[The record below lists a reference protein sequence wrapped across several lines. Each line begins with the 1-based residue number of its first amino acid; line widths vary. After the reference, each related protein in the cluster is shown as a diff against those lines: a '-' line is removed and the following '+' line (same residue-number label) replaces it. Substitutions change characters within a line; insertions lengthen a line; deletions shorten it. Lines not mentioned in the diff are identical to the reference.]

1 MNKNKAQNRAISH
14 NKGPMLVLAGPG
26 SGKTFTITSRT
37 KYLIEECGVAPDHIL
52 VITFTKAAA
61 LEMKERFYKL
71 MEGERP
77 NVTFGTFHAVYFSI
91 LKYAYGLKGENI
103 IRDDQ
108 RIGFLRELIQKY
120 EIELE
125 DENEFIADLTAEI
138 SRVKS
143 ERIDLKNYYSANC
156 SADIFRKIYREYKE
170 KLNKARLIDFDDM
183 LLMCNE
189 LLVQYKEIRQFWQ
202 SRYEYI
208 LIDEF
213 QDINQIQYDNIR
225 ILAQPENNL
234 FIVGDDDQSIY
245 RFRGAKPEI
254 MLGFER
260 DYPNAERVV
269 LDYNYRSTQNIVEAA
284 GYVIKNNTT
293 RFLKEIKAIHEEG
306 DKVKVKHFKTQ
317 KEEVEWVIREIVN
330 EKSKGC
336 PLAEVAVL
344 FRTNSQPRLL
354 AQKLVEYNIPFK
366 MRDEIPN
373 IFQHWISQNI
383 FAYIRLAR
391 SEEKIR
397 SDLLL
402 IMNRPKRYL
411 SRDALASEVV
421 DFDSIKRYYQDKDW
435 MVERIEKLEYD
446 LAMIKNMAPYA
457 AIRYIQK
464 AVGYESYLS
473 EYAAYRR
480 ISESDLIE
488 TLDELAESAKDY
500 KDYESYFEH
509 IEHYTREMKEQ
520 WAKQKNLADAVTL
533 TTMHSSK
540 GLEYDSVYILDAN
553 EEMIPHKKS
562 VSDADIEE
570 ERRMFYVA
578 MTRARKR
585 LSVCSVSERYN
596 KELSVSR
603 FVNEMMFDA
612 EKLKPG
618 CRVYHKKYQSG
629 TVKNIQDDKITV
641 YFDESKR
648 TFVFSKSYCIGNH
661 ILELEG

>member
-1 MNKNKAQNRAISH
+1 MNGNEAQNRAISH

-37 KYLIEECGVAPDHIL
+37 KYLIEECGVTPNRIL

-108 RIGFLRELIQKY
+108 RIGFLRELIQKH

-125 DENEFIADLTAEI
+125 DENEFIADLTSEI

-143 ERIDLKNYYSANC
+143 EKIDLKNFYSTCC
-156 SADIFRKIYREYKE
+156 SADVFRKIYGEYRD

-183 LLMCNE
+183 LLMCND
-189 LLVQYKEIRQFWQ
+189 LLTKYKEIRQFWQ

-245 RFRGAKPEI
+245 RFRGARPEI
-254 MLGFER
+254 MLGFQK
-260 DYPNAERVV
+260 DYPEAEQVV
-269 LDYNYRSTQNIVEAA
+269 LDYNYRSTKNIVTAA
-284 GYVIKNNTT
+284 GCVIKNNKT
-293 RFLKEIKAIHEEG
+293 RFPKDIKTVHEDG
-306 DKVKVKHFKTQ
+306 DKVQVKHFKTQ
-317 KEEVEWVIREIVN
+317 KEEVEWVIREIVA
-330 EKSKGC
+330 EKGRGC
-336 PLAEVAVL
+336 PFGEIAVL
-344 FRTNSQPRLL
+344 FRTNSQPRIL

-366 MRDEIPN
+366 MRDEVPN
-373 IFQHWISQNI
+373 IFQHWISQNV
-383 FAYIRLAR
+383 FTYIRLAR
-391 SEEKIR
+391 SQEKKR
-397 SDLLL
+397 SDLLT

-411 SRDALASEVV
+411 SRDSLASEIV
-421 DFDSIKRYYQDKDW
+421 DFNSIKQYYKDKDW
-435 MVERIEKLEYD
+435 MMERVEKLEYD

-457 AIRYIQK
+457 AIRYLQK
-464 AVGYESYLS
+464 AVGYEGYLK
-473 EYAAYRR
+473 EYAQYRR
-480 ISESDLIE
+480 ISESDLLD
-488 TLDELAESAKDY
+488 TLDELAESARDY
-500 KDYESYFEH
+500 KDFDSFFEH
-509 IEHYTREMKEQ
+509 IENYTRQMKEQ
-520 WAKQKNLADAVTL
+520 AVKQKSLVDAITL

-540 GLEYDSVYILDAN
+540 GLEYDSVYIVDAN
-553 EEMIPHKKS
+553 EEIIPHKKS
-562 VSDADIEE
+562 VSDEDIEE

-585 LSVCSVSERYN
+585 LRICSIGERYN
-596 KELSVSR
+596 KELSISR
-603 FVNEMMFDA
+603 FVNEMLFDV

-618 CRVYHKKYQSG
+618 CRVYHKKYHSG
-629 TVKNIQDDKITV
+629 LVKSIQEDKITV
-641 YFDESKR
+641 YFQESKR
-648 TFVFSKSYCIGNH
+648 TFVFSLSYCIGNH
-661 ILELEG
+661 ILDLEE